1 MAAVLDKARFRSSV
15 FEYSTAKN
23 IDKISTV
30 VDSSNII
37 GEEHPSGARS
47 CSRVLNSRNHSAF
60 FVPLAISEE
69 EGKEE
74 IVDYKTTPTKKVGDP
89 DSTALHCFAVSHGAA
104 EPTSLVHGGWAEQAG
119 EADSV
124 KVGKAIVDARGEV
137 YGRTHVCRKL
147 H

>member
-30 VDSSNII
+30 VDSSNIA

-69 EGKEE
+69 EEGKEE

-89 DSTALHCFAVSHGAA
+89 DSTALHC
-104 EPTSLVHGGWAEQAG
+104 L
-119 EADSV
+119 
-124 KVGKAIVDARGEV
+124 
-137 YGRTHVCRKL
+137 
-147 H
+147 